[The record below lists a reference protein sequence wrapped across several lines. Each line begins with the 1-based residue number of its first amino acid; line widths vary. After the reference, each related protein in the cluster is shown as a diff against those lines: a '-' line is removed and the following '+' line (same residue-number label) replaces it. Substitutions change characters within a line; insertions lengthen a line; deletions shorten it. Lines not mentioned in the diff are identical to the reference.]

1 MDDPQSDSAAL
12 ERTLRQFVL
21 VNALLSRRGTVL
33 TRYLLNDLEPGR
45 EYRVLDLGAGGGDIA
60 RWLVARARKR
70 GLRVR
75 VTAADHDP
83 RVVAC
88 ARRWCASEPLID
100 VVQVKVGEALGE
112 HDYVICNH
120 VLHHVPDE
128 EFPALLQAVYDT
140 GARRFIANDL
150 LRSNASLV
158 GFRLFAALFLRNSF
172 SRVDGEISIKKG
184 FRPEELRDLMSPSP
198 WSPDTRIVRLSPGRV
213 CVVADRPRSDRR
225 VAGGL
230 PDSAP
235 VGQ

>member
-1 MDDPQSDSAAL
+1 MDDPQSDAAAL
-12 ERTLRQFVL
+12 ERTLRQLIL
-21 VNALLSRRGTVL
+21 VNTLLSRRGTVL

-45 EYRVLDLGAGGGDIA
+45 GYRVLDLGAGGGDIA

-100 VVQVKVGEALGE
+100 VVQVKIGESLGAY
-112 HDYVICNH
+112 DYVICNH

-128 EFPALLQAVYDT
+128 AFPSLLQAVYDT

-172 SRVDGEISIKKG
+172 AREDGETSIKKG
-184 FRPEELRDLMSPSP
+184 FRPEELRNLMSSSP
-198 WSPDTRIVRLSPGRV
+198 WGPGTHIVQLPPGRV
-213 CVVADRPRSDRR
+213 CVVADRPQADRP
-225 VAGGL
+225 